1 MSTDQA
7 TIVTDDDISAD
18 EVDDA
23 DEAFSWLAFTR
34 QVFSWLFLFAALALL
49 LAVVGI
55 PRVANATPYTILTS
69 SMRPLMPPG
78 SLVVAK
84 ETDPTTLKAGDV
96 VTYQLRSGEPEVVTH
111 RIKSVQQDAK
121 GHRTFITKGDN
132 NPKPDPKPI
141 LAEQIRGRVWY
152 AVPYIGYLN
161 QLITGKQHMI
171 AVYVVA
177 SLLFAYAGW
186 MMIGGFRDRRRERNT
201 PPTDDL
207 SLDGDNENL
216 TEDLEI
222 GTSSAY
228 ENLVADDLTDDD
240 VNVTGRHRRQ
250 RNDSRRESPVLNVDD
265 DTDVYVP
272 PKAYS
277 RPYTSSPLLSPRD
290 YSWEERHTD
299 RIRL

>member
-23 DEAFSWLAFTR
+23 YEAFSWLAFTR

-55 PRVANATPYTILTS
+55 PRMANATPYTILTS

-84 ETDPTTLKAGDV
+84 ETDPTTLKTGDV

-111 RIKSVQQDAK
+111 RIIGMGQDDR
-121 GHRTFITKGDN
+121 GRLTFTTKGDN

-141 LAEQIRGRVWY
+141 LAEQIRGKVWY

-161 QLITGKQHMI
+161 QMITGKQHII

-186 MMIGGFRDRRRERNT
+186 MIIGGFRDRRRERKA
-201 PPTDDL
+201 PPNGDL
-207 SLDGDNENL
+207 SPDGETESV
-216 TEDLEI
+216 TEDLEFDAA
-222 GTSSAY
+222 S
-228 ENLVADDLTDDD
+228 ADDDLIDD